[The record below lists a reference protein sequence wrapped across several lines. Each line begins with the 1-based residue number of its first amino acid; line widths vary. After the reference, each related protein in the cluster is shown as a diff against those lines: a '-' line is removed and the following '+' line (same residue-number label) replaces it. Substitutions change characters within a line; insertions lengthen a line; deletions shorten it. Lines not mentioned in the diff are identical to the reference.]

1 MEIQFSNLLKWSM
14 SVLNL
19 STNDPNMLFE
29 AYQIHANAL
38 KLENM

>member
-1 MEIQFSNLLKWSM
+1 
-14 SVLNL
+14 L

-38 KLENM
+38 KLENI